1 MNDNNPTSIRDNP
14 GSILPGEQH
23 VLNLSGFIQTLGI
36 APTYTPRRF
45 SEQVVV
51 VVSGGN
57 KSLYVYDV
65 TNSLWRQATL
75 V

>member
-1 MNDNNPTSIRDNP
+1 MNKDTPS
-14 GSILPGEQH
+14 GILPGQQH
-23 VLNLSGFIQTLGI
+23 VLNIEGFIQTLSA

-51 VVSGGN
+51 VVSGGS

-65 TNSLWRQATL
+65 TNALWRQATL

>member
-1 MNDNNPTSIRDNP
+1 MNNNIPNMNKDNP
-14 GSILPGEQH
+14 GGILPGEQH
-23 VLNLSGFIQTLGI
+23 VLNLGGFIQTLNT

-57 KSLYVYDV
+57 RTLYVYDV
-65 TNSLWRQATL
+65 TNALWRQATL